1 MPLPYAQNKQH
12 TYNTRK
18 KNSENYKLYMRE
30 FMRYKRSP
38 EYEYKKITKIFRQ
51 ILF

>member
-12 TYNTRK
+12 IYNTRK

-38 EYEYKKITKIFRQ
+38 EYEYEKITKIFRH